1 MATLIS
7 GVNCAENF
15 QKVAIFGSSV
25 GDPIEPGIGCLNEED
40 FDTIDAGSVA
50 IFYEPALAPNAAI
63 SPAPEDYSNT
73 AATNELITI
82 PLCNFF
88 NESRK
93 VFSAVSSSLPYDKA
107 AAELTKLANKAAA
120 TNACAELACLIAEG
134 TEVVGGTYSN
144 PTDDAS
150 KTAFNTYLMS
160 FVSQIRSTGANP
172 TIAVCNPD
180 FFSKVVIA
188 AGSAFS
194 SEEANIRW
202 ANATA
207 GRYLGV
213 LWVSSPLLT
222 HESLQYYNPAGT
234 SHNVTPTG
242 INFVMWDGSKF
253 AAINRI
259 TEFAIKDGGALFS
272 GQAACMSSML
282 GVKLL
287 EKSACVYSRATPA
300 G

>member
-40 FDTIDAGSVA
+40 FDTIDAGSVTIA
-50 IFYEPALAPNAAI
+50 YEPALDAENPRSTPTN
-63 SPAPEDYSNT
+63 YLNT
-73 AATNELITI
+73 EEYNVLITI
-82 PLCNFF
+82 PLNNFYT
-88 NESRK
+88 NSTK
-93 VFSAVSSSLPYDKA
+93 VYSAVSSSLPYDKA
-107 AAELTKLANKAAA
+107 AAELTKLANKSAAS
-120 TNACAELACLIAEG
+120 NGCAELACLITEG
-134 TEVVGGTYSN
+134 TEIVGEYTA

-160 FVSQIRSTGANP
+160 FVSKIRGTGANP

-194 SEEANIRW
+194 AEEANVRW
-202 ANATA
+202 MNATA

-213 LWVSSPLLT
+213 LWVSSPIL
-222 HESLQYYNPAGT
+222 SKSNIAYYDNTGTLKSVNP
-234 SHNVTPTG
+234 VTKG
-242 INFVMWDGSKF
+242 VNFVMWDGSKF
-253 AAINRI
+253 ASINRI
-259 TEFAIKDGGALFS
+259 NEFAIKDGGAMFP

-287 EKSACVYSRATPA
+287 EKAACLVSVTT
-300 G
+300 

>member
-40 FDTIDAGSVA
+40 FDTVDSASVA
-50 IFYEPALAPNAAI
+50 ISYEPALDTGAPSNA
-63 SPAPEDYSNT
+63 PKDYVNT
-73 AATNELITI
+73 AATNNLITI
-82 PLCNFF
+82 PLNNFF
-88 NESRK
+88 NDSRK

-107 AAELTKLANKAAA
+107 AAELTKLANKSAAS
-120 TNACAELACLIAEG
+120 NGCVELACLISEG
-134 TEVVGGTYSN
+134 TEIVGEYTA

-160 FVSQIRSTGANP
+160 FVSKIRSTGANP

-194 SEEANIRW
+194 SEESNVRW
-202 ANATA
+202 MNATA
-207 GRYLGV
+207 GMYLGV
-213 LWVSSPLLT
+213 LWVSSPILSKELLV
-222 HESLQYYNPAGT
+222 YYDNKGYSKSINPVSKG
-234 SHNVTPTG
+234 V
-242 INFVMWDGSKF
+242 NFVMWDGSKF
-253 AAINRI
+253 ASINRI
-259 TEFAIKDGGALFS
+259 NEFAIKDGGAMFS

-287 EKSACVYSRATPA
+287 EPTACLVSVTTP

>member
-40 FDTIDAGSVA
+40 FDTVDSASVA
-50 IFYEPALAPNAAI
+50 ISYEPALDAETPSNAPK
-63 SPAPEDYSNT
+63 DYANT
-73 AATNELITI
+73 AATNSLITI
-82 PLCNFF
+82 PLNNFF
-88 NESRK
+88 NDSRK

-107 AAELTKLANKAAA
+107 AAELTKLANKSAAS
-120 TNACAELACLIAEG
+120 NGCAELACLITEG
-134 TEVVGGTYSN
+134 TTIEGTYTA

-160 FVSQIRSTGANP
+160 FVSKIRGTGANP

-194 SEEANIRW
+194 SEESNVRW
-202 ANATA
+202 MNATA
-207 GRYLGV
+207 GMYLGV
-213 LWVSSPLLT
+213 LWVSSPILAK
-222 HESLQYYNPAGT
+222 SSIAYYDSTGT
-234 SHNVTPTG
+234 LKTVTPSTTG
-242 INFVMWDGSKF
+242 VNFVMWDGSKF
-253 AAINRI
+253 ASINRI
-259 TEFAIKDGGALFS
+259 NEFAIKDGGAMFS

-287 EKSACVYSRATPA
+287 EKAACLVSVTTP

>member
-40 FDTIDAGSVA
+40 FDTIDSGSVS
-50 IFYEPALAPNAAI
+50 IFYEPAIKIGDLSNYP
-63 SPAPEDYSNT
+63 SDYLNT
-73 AATNELITI
+73 AANNNLITI
-82 PLCNFF
+82 PLNNFF
-88 NESRK
+88 NDSRK
-93 VFSAVSSSLPYDKA
+93 VYSAVSSSLPYDKA
-107 AAELTKLANKAAA
+107 AAELTKLANRAASL
-120 TNACAELACLIAEG
+120 NGCAELACLITEG
-134 TEVVGGTYSN
+134 TTIEGAYTA

-160 FVSQIRSTGANP
+160 FVSKIRSTGANP

-194 SEEANIRW
+194 AEEANVRW
-202 ANATA
+202 MNATA
-207 GRYLGV
+207 GMYLGV
-213 LWVSSPLLT
+213 LWVSSPILA
-222 HESLQYYNPAGT
+222 ESKITYYDNTGT
-234 SHNVTPTG
+234 RKDVTPVTTG
-242 INFVMWDGSKF
+242 VNFVMWDGSKF
-253 AAINRI
+253 ASINRI
-259 TEFAIKDGGALFS
+259 NEFAIKDGGAMFS

-287 EKSACVYSRATPA
+287 EKAACLVSVTTP